1 MKSTLNKT
9 ISITVLDN
17 YDIPSHG
24 YACFFHVP
32 INNDSSLF
40 NVGDIWERNDGET
53 FAVKSFGYSTNCWNN
68 PYDQVAV
75 IFESSSGT
83 QPVRGD
89 ILYPS
94 LWKYGIHP
102 SKRTVEERL
111 SFVEDI
117 FIELGAVRTDLNKDH
132 RVRFN
137 EREVFEYKGE
147 YYQVDV
153 IGFDEKPYIVI
164 EWIDDM
170 ELADNGVLEDVEPFP
185 YDLSD
190 EEIVQEIRF
199 ALGIEPYSEINDKI
213 IYL

>member
-1 MKSTLNKT
+1 MRSTLNKT
-9 ISITVLDN
+9 ISITVLEN
-17 YDIPSHG
+17 FDIPGNG

-32 INNDSSLF
+32 NDSSLF
-40 NVGDIWERNDGET
+40 HVGDIWERNDGET
-53 FAVKSFGYSTNCWNN
+53 FAVKNFGYSTNCWNN

-75 IFESSSGT
+75 TFESSSGI
-83 QPVRGD
+83 QPERGD

-102 SKRTVEERL
+102 SRRTVEERL

-132 RVRFN
+132 RERFN